1 MTINRITRNI
11 FFTLSCIV
19 GAQSAYAMVIDPDSL
34 ERILNSS
41 PEYKNKLKTIHALSQ
56 HHLYSNPERSKEL
69 LMAGLAVAREQG
81 DSVAVGNIYIKL
93 SQIGSIQGEFENAL
107 LYDKKFLVLSE
118 LAENTYN
125 ISQALNNIGDDYMYM
140 GFYSDAYD
148 HYQRARKLAMQMDD
162 DLLTAITSYNVGR
175 VLKAMGQIEQ
185 ARYYINASLKLS
197 REIDDWEG
205 IAYSL
210 KDLGE
215 MYIIEEKFEESLGTL
230 TESLKVS
237 DSLNLQYLTPE
248 IYQKIAEAHYF
259 MSSLDTAMEYYQ
271 RALDIYERVD
281 NQQGI
286 GLSYLGMGRIN
297 IEMTE
302 YPEAESYLE
311 KALAIA
317 VQSTYGELARD
328 SYEELSKLYEYRGN
342 YQEAL
347 RLHKK
352 LKMLEDSLFSEKKN
366 EQFAKLQLLHETE
379 QKDAEIR
386 LFKQQV
392 NNEEFKSNVLVVIL
406 ALASVIL
413 FNLYRSSIRR
423 KKINGLLLAH
433 QSEIEAKSKE
443 MEGLLVMKDKFFS
456 ILSHDLRS
464 PINALVGLLDMLHDG
479 HMSQDELKNV
489 TVSLKS
495 RLTKTR
501 KLLDNLLDWALIQ
514 MDQFTT
520 KEEKVN
526 LYAITEDNVNF
537 FKEINEKHVHF
548 FNKVDEDT
556 IILADK
562 NMVDLVIRNI
572 VSNSVKFTA
581 EGGTIEISSKPGNS
595 NKGEIIVSIADNG
608 MGMTEEQVRTLFDSP
623 SLYSTRGTAN
633 ETGTGLGLKLCSEFV
648 ERMGGRIWV
657 ESHKDEGSVFNFT
670 VKIAKSD

>member
-1 MTINRITRNI
+1 MRFNRITRNI
-11 FFTLSCIV
+11 FFALSWV
-19 GAQSAYAMVIDPDSL
+19 LWTQATYAININPDSL
-34 ERILNSS
+34 ERVLSSS
-41 PEYKNKLKTIHALSQ
+41 PGYENKLETIHALSQ
-56 HHLYSNPERSKEL
+56 YHLYSNPERSKEL
-69 LMAGLAVAREQG
+69 LMTGLQAAREQG
-81 DSVAVGNIYIKL
+81 DSIAVGNIYIKL
-93 SQIGSIQGEFENAL
+93 SQVGSIQGEFENAL

-118 LAENTYN
+118 LADNTYN
-125 ISQALNNIGDDYMYM
+125 IALALNNIGDDYMYM

-148 HYQRARKLAMQMDD
+148 HYQKARKLAMQIDD
-162 DLLTAITSYNVGR
+162 DLLKAITSYNVGR
-175 VLKAMGQIEQ
+175 VLKAMGQIDQ
-185 ARYYINASLKLS
+185 ARYYINASLTLS
-197 REIDDWEG
+197 REINDMEG

-215 MYIIEEKFEESLGTL
+215 MYITEEKFAESLVTL

-237 DSLNLQYLTPE
+237 DSLNLLHLSPE
-248 IYQKIAEAHYF
+248 IYQKIAEAHFF
-259 MSSLDTAMEYYQ
+259 MSRLDTALEYYQ
-271 RALDIYERVD
+271 KALDIYERVD
-281 NQQGI
+281 NRQGI
-286 GLSYLGMGRIN
+286 GLSYLGMGKIN
-297 IEMTE
+297 IEMDNSE
-302 YPEAESYLE
+302 EAESYLE

-317 VQSTYGELARD
+317 LQYTYGELARD
-328 SYEELSKLYEYRGN
+328 SYQELSKLYEYRGN
-342 YQEAL
+342 YREAL

-379 QKDAEIR
+379 QKDADIR

-392 NNEEFKSNVLVVIL
+392 SNEEFKSNVLVVIL

-433 QSEIEAKSKE
+433 QGEIEAKSKE
-443 MEGLLVMKDKFFS
+443 MESLLIMKDKFFS

-479 HMSQDELKNV
+479 HMSQDELKKV
-489 TVSLKS
+489 TVALKS

-537 FKEINEKHVHF
+537 FKEINDKHVHF
-548 FNKVDEDT
+548 FNKVDKNT

-562 NMVDLVIRNI
+562 NMIDLVIRNI
-572 VSNSVKFTA
+572 ISNSVKFTA
-581 EGGTIEISSKPGNS
+581 EGGTIEISAKHSS
-595 NKGEIIVSIADNG
+595 DGELVVSITDNG
-608 MGMTEEQVRTLFDSP
+608 IGMTEEQASDLFESP

-657 ESHKDEGSVFNFT
+657 DSQKDKGSVFNFT
-670 VKIAKSD
+670 VKIAKSE